1 MSAEFKSLFAL
12 LRESAAPP
20 LISPLIAEPLPPPEP
35 VLEVDHPQPAD
46 DRLDS
51 ARTAERFEAALQRL
65 FDEIALE
72 VVGRELLLAPV
83 DVERIVSRL
92 KARYGFHDGTAT
104 SANGDIRIDCDG
116 NEIDASLGRRLR
128 AAIER
133 ARL

>member
-1 MSAEFKSLFAL
+1 MSAEFKNLFAL

-35 VLEVDHPQPAD
+35 VLDVDDPQPAD

-51 ARTAERFEAALQRL
+51 ARTAERFEAALQCL
-65 FDEIALE
+65 LDEIALE

-92 KARYGFHDGTAT
+92 KARYGFQDGTAT
-104 SANGDIRIDCDG
+104 GANGDIRIDCES

>member
-20 LISPLIAEPLPPPEP
+20 LISPLIAEPLPPLEP
-35 VLEVDHPQPAD
+35 VLEVDDPQPAD
-46 DRLDS
+46 DRLDA
-51 ARTAERFEAALQRL
+51 ARIAERFEAALQRL
-65 FDEIALE
+65 LDEIALE

-92 KARYGFHDGTAT
+92 KARYGFQDGTAT
-104 SANGDIRIDCDG
+104 GANGDIRIDCDG

-128 AAIER
+128 TAIER